1 MGQAATSNENFIIK
15 RHPKGN
21 NDLTNELVKLSL
33 NQYKSDKNITL
44 LTAELQK
51 IALNCSRSVLTH

>member
-1 MGQAATSNENFIIK
+1 MGQAATSNDDFIIK

-21 NDLTNELVKLSL
+21 NELTNELVKLSL
-33 NQYKSDKNITL
+33 NQYRSDKDIRL
-44 LTAELQK
+44 LTVELQK